1 MTNAEWDNAVAD
13 TSGQPLIKL
22 INERKC
28 PAYTI
33 KSIVDLLNLQQLAE
47 KIFADLVKAQWMLL
61 AGVGISVAISFFWIF
76 LMRFIAGVMIWL
88 SLALTIALLAV
99 SSVYTWM
106 KYSELEDVPNADGSI
121 WNVNPMYQ
129 EWDVYLRLRDTWL
142 VLFVISVSLCT
153 IILLITIFLRK
164 RLRIAIALIS
174 EASKAVGSIMS
185 SVFFPIFSFLLQL
198 VVAAWWVVVFMF
210 LASSMDKKFTMKS
223 LDSTV
228 NCSVVEEDCTVDDPI
243 IPGCVCTFTAL
254 TRNPTAN
261 YLQIYNVFMLFW
273 GMCFVSALG
282 EMVLAGAFSSWYW
295 TFDKSDVPALPV
307 LRSIGRTFRYHT
319 GTLAFG
325 SLIIAIIKMIR
336 LMLQYIQDKLEEKG
350 ADNPVV
356 KAILCLCKCCF
367 WCLEKFMKFINRN
380 AYILTASQGSNFCK
394 SAKQAFGLIFRN
406 MVRVAVLDKVTDFLL
421 FLGKLVVTAAV
432 ALLSFFYFS
441 GGINTTEVPSPMRSP
456 DLNYYFVPVFFLAFV
471 TYFIA
476 ACFFSVY
483 AMAVDTLFLCFIVDS
498 ENNDGSAEK
507 PYYMS
512 EGLMKILSVKNK
524 AKYAK

>member
-142 VLFVISVSLCT
+142 VLFVISVSLCA

-198 VVAAWWVVVFMF
+198 VVAFWWVVVFMF

-223 LDSTV
+223 LNSTV
-228 NCSVVEEDCTVDDPI
+228 NCSVVEEECKVDGPI

-254 TRNPTAN
+254 TRNPIAN
-261 YLQIYNVFMLFW
+261 YLQIYNVFMLF
-273 GMCFVSALG
+273 
-282 EMVLAGAFSSWYW
+282 
-295 TFDKSDVPALPV
+295 
-307 LRSIGRTFRYHT
+307 R
-319 GTLAFG
+319 
-325 SLIIAIIKMIR
+325 
-336 LMLQYIQDKLEEKG
+336 
-350 ADNPVV
+350 
-356 KAILCLCKCCF
+356 
-367 WCLEKFMKFINRN
+367 
-380 AYILTASQGSNFCK
+380 
-394 SAKQAFGLIFRN
+394 
-406 MVRVAVLDKVTDFLL
+406 
-421 FLGKLVVTAAV
+421 
-432 ALLSFFYFS
+432 
-441 GGINTTEVPSPMRSP
+441 
-456 DLNYYFVPVFFLAFV
+456 
-471 TYFIA
+471 
-476 ACFFSVY
+476 
-483 AMAVDTLFLCFIVDS
+483 
-498 ENNDGSAEK
+498 
-507 PYYMS
+507 
-512 EGLMKILSVKNK
+512 
-524 AKYAK
+524 